1 MKIQYQS
8 DELIIL
14 ESSLFRTTSTIII
27 SEKSILLVD
36 PNWLPIEIEFIANLI
51 DKIGKDKEK
60 YLLFT
65 HSDYDHIIG
74 YGRFKG
80 YNTLASQNFIDNP
93 DKGSILSQIKVFD
106 DENYILRDYDISFPE
121 IETIIKGDS
130 QSLKIYSDEYL
141 FWQAKGHNIDGIITF
156 NKTKGILIVGDYLSN
171 IEFPYIF
178 DTVQNY
184 KDTLDKLELIIQT
197 ENVKF
202 LISGHG
208 DFTTDIDEMQLRI
221 KESRNYIHE
230 LESSVKN
237 DTDFDFAKLFR
248 RYQFP
253 GIMKQ
258 FHEGNLVLVAK
269 DKNMDSHTIC

>member
-36 PNWLPIEIEFIANLI
+36 PNWLPIEIDFIANLI
-51 DKIGKDKEK
+51 DKLGKGKAK
-60 YLLFT
+60 HLLFT

-74 YGRFKG
+74 YGRFKDF
-80 YNTLASQNFIDNP
+80 NTIASQNFIDNP
-93 DKGSILSQIKVFD
+93 DKGSILSQIKIFD

-121 IETIIKGDS
+121 IKTGITLDG
-130 QSLKIYSDEYL
+130 QSLKINSDEYL
-141 FWQAKGHNIDGIITF
+141 FWQAKGHNIDGLITF

-171 IEFPYIF
+171 IEFPYIY
-178 DTVQNY
+178 DSGKNY
-184 KDTLDKLELIIQT
+184 KDTLNKLEHIIST
-197 ENVKF
+197 EHVKF

-208 DFTTDIDEMQLRI
+208 DFTTDIVEIQLRI
-221 KESRNYIHE
+221 KESRDYIHE

-237 DTDFDFAKLFR
+237 DTDFDLAKLFR

-253 GIMKQ
+253 SIMRQ
-258 FHEGNLVLVAK
+258 FHEGNAALLRK
-269 DKNMDSHTIC
+269 ER